1 MIIIK
6 KMLLYKGIW
15 FYGLSGS
22 GKSYISKIL
31 HSKMSDSVLVDGDIV
46 RKFIST
52 DLGYFKKDREIQ
64 IKRIL
69 GICKIIIKSKKFPIA
84 STVYFNK
91 EMKNFCIKNKIMPI
105 KVERKNFIKIL
116 KKHKTYQN
124 KRNVVGKDI
133 LYENF
138 TTGKI
143 INDLSKN
150 FIKNF
155 RLFNKLGIKW

>member
-6 KMLLYKGIW
+6 KMLPYKGIW

-31 HSKMSDSVLVDGDIV
+31 HSKMSDSVLVEGDTV
-46 RKFIST
+46 RKCIST
-52 DLGYFKKDREIQ
+52 DLGYSKKDREIQ
-64 IKRIL
+64 IKRVL

-91 EMKNFCIKNKIMPI
+91 KMKSYCLKNNIMPI
-105 KVERKNFIKIL
+105 KVERNDFAKTL
-116 KKHKTYQN
+116 KTHKTYKN
-124 KRNVVGKDI
+124 KKNVVGKDI

-138 TTGKI
+138 TTKKI
-143 INDLSKN
+143 ANDLSKN

-155 RLFNKLGIKW
+155 RLFNKLGIK